1 MPDVTYQNPKQFDSD
16 RERFFPSSVGYVP
29 TISTGSPYEATPL
42 PRSFDPEQEALRRI
56 VAEEVKKALAGF
68 EREFYKRQHNAPSNK
83 R

>member
-1 MPDVTYQNPKQFDSD
+1 MSD
-16 RERFFPSSVGYVP
+16 GNYTIGRLYPSSGGYVP

-42 PRSFDPEQEALRRI
+42 PRSFDPEHEALRRI

-68 EREFYKRQHNAPSNK
+68 EREFYKRQQNAPSNK